1 VEAGLLRQLGDLK
14 ESGVTVLVLLALSDE
29 GVPSYDADLAR
40 KIGALGIPSFG
51 CTPAKLPE
59 LIGGALKG
67 GELQV
72 LAERVKIGGTEQR

>member
-67 GELQV
+67 GDLQV